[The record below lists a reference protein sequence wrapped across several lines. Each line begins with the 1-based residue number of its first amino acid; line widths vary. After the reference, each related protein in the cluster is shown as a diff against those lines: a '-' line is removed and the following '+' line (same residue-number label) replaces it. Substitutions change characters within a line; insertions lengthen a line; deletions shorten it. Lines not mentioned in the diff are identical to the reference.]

1 MSLLGTSVGLGE
13 ITTIRCV
20 SWNHALKEVI
30 IQDFLQ
36 VSQGSGIGN
45 VVDNLTSADPPPYTT
60 NGSQGDLEI

>member
-36 VSQGSGIGN
+36 VSQGSGIGKMG
-45 VVDNLTSADPPPYTT
+45 DNLTSADPLSYTVDQEHLQCV
-60 NGSQGDLEI
+60 N